1 MVRQVTM
8 HVERANS
15 LRRTRQFL
23 EDIMLRKYKR
33 VPVEVREIARNLLR
47 HYPFDSEID
56 RYEEKMMPKHEKSF
70 KK

>member
-1 MVRQVTM
+1 
-8 HVERANS
+8 
-15 LRRTRQFL
+15 
-23 EDIMLRKYKR
+23 MLRKYKR